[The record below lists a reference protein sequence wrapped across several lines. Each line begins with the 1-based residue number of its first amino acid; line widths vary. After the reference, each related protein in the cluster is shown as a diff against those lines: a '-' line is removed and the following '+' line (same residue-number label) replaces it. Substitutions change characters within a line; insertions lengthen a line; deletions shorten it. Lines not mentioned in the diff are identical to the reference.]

1 MLAGQVHKPPDNSK
15 KGVKGQ
21 TKPLGAGDRDRTRD
35 NRSTKPGLYQL
46 SYTSILSAFISPTG
60 ACVCSFSP
68 DTTVMDFISNMNP
81 KNILLTSV
89 NDLFEV
95 ERDGMR

>member
-46 SYTSILSAFISPTG
+46 SYTSILSAFISPTVAAVALVRMIEKRKG
-60 ACVCSFSP
+60 GGVVSYQ
-68 DTTVMDFISNMNP
+68 
-81 KNILLTSV
+81 
-89 NDLFEV
+89 
-95 ERDGMR
+95 